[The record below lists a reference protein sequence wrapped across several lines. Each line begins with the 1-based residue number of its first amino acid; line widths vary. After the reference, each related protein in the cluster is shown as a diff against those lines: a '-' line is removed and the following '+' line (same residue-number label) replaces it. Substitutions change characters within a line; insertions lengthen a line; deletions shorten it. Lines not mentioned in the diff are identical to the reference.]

1 VWYSCTVEYCIYTL
15 YGTHVIKSCKHAGLQ
30 AYFEK
35 NSKAGIRPEH
45 AKRLTPILT
54 ALSAAAKPSDMNAP
68 GWRLHELKPNQ
79 PGVWS
84 VTVSGNWRVTFKFE
98 GGDVVV
104 VDYLD
109 YH

>member
-1 VWYSCTVEYCIYTL
+1 MRYSCTVVCCIYTL
-15 YGTHVIKSCKHAGLQ
+15 YDIYEIKSFKHSGLQ

-35 NSKAGIRPEH
+35 DSKAGIRPEH

-54 ALSAAAKPSDMNAP
+54 ALSAAAKPSDMNVP

-98 GGDVVV
+98 SGDVVV